1 MGRSA
6 ADRTYLSIREVLDL
20 LVGEFPDVTI
30 SKIRF
35 LESRGLIH
43 PERTPSGYRKFYEHD
58 VERLRWILRQQREHF
73 LPLKVIK
80 GRLENGPAPSLFDAV
95 SEPFVGDP
103 TPNGR
108 TAVAPPPER
117 ASPAPTSARAGGGR
131 AATDAPRAIAAPD
144 AGDHPAT
151 GDDPATG
158 ADPVADDEPVASAPP
173 APASEAPDP
182 LAAGGAVAAAEPE
195 ETPKSTE
202 ASTTAE
208 AGPPEVGATVGV
220 SPPEP
225 APSGPAA
232 PPAAPPGAPP
242 GAQGVAAPEPR
253 PAPPTGAGV
262 RFSADEL
269 AAAVDAEA
277 SLVDELISYGLLSA
291 RTVAGVAVYDE
302 DDLALARIAAGLRR
316 FGIEARHLRSF
327 KHAAEREA
335 SLYGQV
341 VTPLL
346 RQRNPAAHE
355 RAERDLQ
362 ELAELGGAL
371 RSVFLKSVLREL
383 TGG

>member
-1 MGRSA
+1 
-6 ADRTYLSIREVLDL
+6 
-20 LVGEFPDVTI
+20 
-30 SKIRF
+30 
-35 LESRGLIH
+35 
-43 PERTPSGYRKFYEHD
+43 
-58 VERLRWILRQQREHF
+58 
-73 LPLKVIK
+73 
-80 GRLENGPAPSLFDAV
+80 
-95 SEPFVGDP
+95 EPP
-103 TPNGR
+103 
-108 TAVAPPPER
+108 
-117 ASPAPTSARAGGGR
+117 
-131 AATDAPRAIAAPD
+131 
-144 AGDHPAT
+144 
-151 GDDPATG
+151 
-158 ADPVADDEPVASAPP
+158 
-173 APASEAPDP
+173 
-182 LAAGGAVAAAEPE
+182 
-195 ETPKSTE
+195 
-202 ASTTAE
+202 
-208 AGPPEVGATVGV
+208 
-220 SPPEP
+220 
-225 APSGPAA
+225 
-232 PPAAPPGAPP
+232 
-242 GAQGVAAPEPR
+242 